1 MATNDEKKPLRRK
14 KTPRFEEIAAAT
26 GVSIST
32 VDRVLN
38 ERGSVSP
45 ATRASVIAAARK
57 LGVPRIL
64 PDARHGLLRLDVLLP
79 DNNTPFFRRLRQA
92 LQRVSQMLDKRV
104 VVRQL
109 ILPEHDDGAMYKA
122 ILHPPYRRHG
132 LIATVP
138 DNERVREALR
148 QVLAEGVPVVAMVN
162 AIADMP
168 QLHYVGIDNHR
179 AGRTAGYFLGRL
191 VRRPGR
197 VLLLGG
203 RLDYEAHVD
212 RSRGCREVL
221 AELYPELTCNAQ
233 TVTTHDDPDQC
244 YLAVARTLKANDDL
258 VGIYNSGAG
267 SPGIEA
273 ALRKFDMAGK
283 VAWVGH
289 EPSDEHRQY
298 IKNRVMDL
306 VIDQDPDGQAINAL
320 QYLLHACGMVEVPPP
335 SAPNEFRLY
344 CLENMW
350 QRHYL
355 PGGADGSRSRRP

>member
-1 MATNDEKKPLRRK
+1 MNDHPKPARRK
-14 KTPRFEEIAAAT
+14 KTPRFEEIAEAA
-26 GVSIST
+26 GVSPST

-57 LGVPRIL
+57 LGVPRLL

-79 DNNTPFFRRLRQA
+79 DNNTPFFQRLRQA
-92 LQRVSQMLDKRV
+92 LQNASQLLDKRI
-104 VVRQL
+104 VVRRL
-109 ILPEHDDGAMYKA
+109 ILPEHDVEAMCRA
-122 ILHPPYRRHG
+122 IAHPPYRRHG

-138 DNERVREALR
+138 DNERVREALHK
-148 QVLAEGVPVVAMVN
+148 VIAEGVPVATMVS
-162 AIADMP
+162 ALADMP
-168 QLHYVGIDNHR
+168 KLHYVGIDNYR

-197 VLLLGG
+197 VLLLSA
-203 RLDYEAHVD
+203 RLDYRSHID
-212 RSRGCREVL
+212 RSRGCQEAI
-221 AELYPELTCNAQ
+221 AELYPALQCNPQAIA
-233 TVTTHDDPDQC
+233 THDDPDQC
-244 YLAVARTLKANDDL
+244 YLAVARALKAGDDL

-298 IKNRVMDL
+298 IQSGIMDL
-306 VIDQDPDGQAINAL
+306 VIDQDPDNQAISAL

-344 CLENMW
+344 CRENIW
-350 QRHYL
+350 QRRYL
-355 PGGADGSRSRRP
+355 QTAP